1 MYNHSWIME
10 GDYLLEILEILE
22 EKIYELVEKV
32 NNLKKTNEELTTKLR
47 EKEEEARGLKREMDN
62 LLGEKEQVKQKVA
75 HLIKCV
81 EAL

>member
-1 MYNHSWIME
+1 M
-10 GDYLLEILEILE
+10 
-22 EKIYELVEKV
+22 V
-32 NNLKKTNEELTTKLR
+32 NSLKKTNEELSRMLK
-47 EKEEEARGLKREMDN
+47 EKEEEARGLIQEMEH

>member
-1 MYNHSWIME
+1 M
-10 GDYLLEILEILE
+10 LEILE
-22 EKIYELVEKV
+22 EKIHDLVETV
-32 NNLKKTNEELTTKLR
+32 NSLKNANEELTTKLR
-47 EKEEEARGLKREMDN
+47 EKEEEARGLKREMDS

>member
-1 MYNHSWIME
+1 
-10 GDYLLEILEILE
+10 LEILEILE
-22 EKIYELVEKV
+22 EKIYELVEKA
-32 NNLKKTNEELTTKLR
+32 NSLKKTNEELTIKLR

>member
-1 MYNHSWIME
+1 M
-10 GDYLLEILEILE
+10 EILEILE
-22 EKIYELVEKV
+22 EKIYELVETV
-32 NNLKKTNEELTTKLR
+32 NSLKKTNEELTIKLK

-81 EAL
+81 EVL

>member
-1 MYNHSWIME
+1 M
-10 GDYLLEILEILE
+10 EILEILE
-22 EKIYELVEKV
+22 EKIHELVETV
-32 NNLKKTNEELTTKLR
+32 NNLKKTNEELTIKLR
-47 EKEEEARGLKREMDN
+47 EKEEESRGLKREMDN

>member
-1 MYNHSWIME
+1 ME

-22 EKIYELVEKV
+22 QKISELVETV
-32 NNLKKTNEELTTKLR
+32 HALKRTNEELTTKLR
-47 EKEEEARGLKREMDN
+47 EKEEETRGLRREMES